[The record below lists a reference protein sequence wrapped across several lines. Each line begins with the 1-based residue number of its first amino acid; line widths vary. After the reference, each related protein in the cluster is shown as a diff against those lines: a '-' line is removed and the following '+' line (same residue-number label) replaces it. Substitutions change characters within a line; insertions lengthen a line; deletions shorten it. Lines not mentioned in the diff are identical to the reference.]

1 MKKIFGIEAEV
12 NITTDE
18 EVVKGIG
25 KGLAKGQITFD
36 EILKEIKPELVKAVK
51 SVLQDKEEK
60 KEK

>member
-1 MKKIFGIEAEV
+1 MKKVFGIEAEV

-18 EVVKGIG
+18 EIVKGIG

-36 EILKEIKPELVKAVK
+36 EILKEIKPEFVKAIK
-51 SVLQDKEEK
+51 SALQDKEEK